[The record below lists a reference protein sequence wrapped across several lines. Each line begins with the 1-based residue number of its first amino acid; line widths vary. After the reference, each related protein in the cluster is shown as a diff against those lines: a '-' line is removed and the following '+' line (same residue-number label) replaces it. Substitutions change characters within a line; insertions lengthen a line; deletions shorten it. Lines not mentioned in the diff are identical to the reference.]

1 MKPLRLIF
9 MGTPE
14 FAVPSLKALVESPHQ
29 VVAAYTRPP
38 RKSGRGMKE
47 SKSPVHRFAEDHG
60 IPVLTPEN
68 FKDKKDLETF
78 KALGAEVAVVAA
90 YGLILPEAILT
101 APSKGCLNIHASLLP
116 KFRGAAPIQRAI
128 EAGETVSGNTIM
140 KIEKG
145 LDAGA
150 IIIQEQFTLK
160 PDETAGSLHD
170 RLSDQAA
177 GMIVPAL
184 EGYVAGKLVPKPQ
197 DETNTTYAPKVKKSE
212 SRINWNAPAIEVD
225 RKVRAF
231 CPYPGAWF
239 QHRGKRIRIL
249 KGHVVKASG
258 APGEVL
264 DKSLTV
270 ACKTGAY
277 RIERVQRAGKKPM
290 TAAEFLRGQPI
301 APGEVLG

>member
-47 SKSPVHRFAEDHG
+47 SKSLVHRFAEDHG

-145 LDAGA
+145 MDAGA
-150 IIIQEQFTLK
+150 IIIQEEFTLK

-177 GMIVPAL
+177 DMIVPAL

-197 DETNTTYAPKVKKSE
+197 DEIKATYAPKIKKSE
-212 SRINWNAPAIEVD
+212 SRINWNTPALEID

-239 QHRGKRIRIL
+239 QHQGRRIRIL
-249 KGHVVKASG
+249 KGHAVKQKG

-270 ACKTGAY
+270 ACKTRAY

>member
-29 VVAAYTRPP
+29 VVAVYTQPP

-60 IPVLTPEN
+60 ISVLTPEN

-160 PDETAGSLHD
+160 ADETAGSLHD

-197 DETNTTYAPKVKKSE
+197 DETKATYAPKVKKSE

-225 RKVRAF
+225 RNIRAF

-249 KGHVVKASG
+249 KGHAVKASG

>member
-14 FAVPSLKALVESPHQ
+14 FAVPSLKALVESPHE
-29 VVAAYTRPP
+29 VVAVYTQPP
-38 RKSGRGMKE
+38 RPGGRGMRE
-47 SKSPVHRFAEDHG
+47 SKSPVHVFAEGRH

-68 FKDKKDLETF
+68 FKDKRDIETF
-78 KALGAEVAVVAA
+78 KSFGAEVAVVAA
-90 YGLILPEAILT
+90 YGLILPKNILT
-101 APSKGCLNIHASLLP
+101 APSKGCVNIHASLLP

-128 EAGETVSGNTIM
+128 EAGETVSGNTLM

-150 IIIQEQFTLK
+150 IIAREEFALA

-170 RLSDQAA
+170 RLRDQAA
-177 GMIVPAL
+177 RMIVPAL
-184 EGYVAGKLVPKPQ
+184 EGYVEGRLAPTPQ
-197 DETNTTYAPKVKKSE
+197 EEEKATYAPKINKSE
-212 SRINWNAPAIEVD
+212 SRINWNTPAVEVD
-225 RKVRAF
+225 RKIRAF

-239 QHRGKRIRIL
+239 QHKGRRIRIL
-249 KGHVVKASG
+249 KGRAVKGSG

-270 ACKTGAY
+270 ACKTGTY
-277 RIERVQRAGKKPM
+277 KIERVQREGKKPM

-301 APGEVLG
+301 APGEVLN